1 MQLGLIGDP
10 VHHSRSPAMMNAALA
25 AAGLSGRYRLLPTPA
40 EALSARLAEVRA
52 GMAGVNVTVPHKRR
66 VVALLD
72 ELDPVAAA
80 IGAVNTIVNR
90 EGRLVGFNTDADGF
104 YWALE
109 RDGLCP
115 GEALV
120 LGAGGAARAVVYA
133 LVARGWLVGV
143 HNRTLE
149 RAQLLVEEVG
159 GWLVVP
165 QKLEKAVRRTPL
177 LVNATSVGLG
187 NPEASPL
194 PPGVLPEAGAVVD
207 LVYQPLETRLLREA
221 RAAGL
226 AVQDGLAMLLGQ
238 GVRAFEL
245 WTGRPAPVA
254 VMERALREG
263 ER

>member
-25 AAGLSGRYRLLPTPA
+25 AVGLSGRYHLLPTPA
-40 EALSARLAEVRA
+40 EALAARLAEVRA
-52 GMAGVNVTVPHKRR
+52 EFAGVNVTVPHKRR
-66 VVALLD
+66 ILPLLD

-80 IGAVNTIVNR
+80 IGAANTIVNR
-90 EGRLVGFNTDADGF
+90 EGRLVGHNTDADGF

-109 RDGLCP
+109 REGLCS

-120 LGAGGAARAVVYA
+120 LGAGGAARAVVHA
-133 LVARGWLVGV
+133 LVTRGWLVGV
-143 HNRTLE
+143 YNRTLA
-149 RAQLLVEEVG
+149 RAQSLVEEVG

-177 LVNATSVGLG
+177 LVNATSVGLDD
-187 NPEASPL
+187 PQASPL
-194 PPGVLPEAGAVVD
+194 PPGVLPESGGVVD
-207 LVYQPLETRLLREA
+207 LVYRPLETRLLREA

-226 AVQDGLAMLLGQ
+226 ATQDGLAMLLGQ

-263 ER
+263 GS